1 MFKGEKMGYVTNE
14 KKSQSLNTFKV
25 VKVKKK
31 RISKELLN
39 AHNFADSQISEVY
52 FSGEDR
58 EGWEGVLKK
67 VC

>member
-1 MFKGEKMGYVTNE
+1 MK
-14 KKSQSLNTFKV
+14 KKSQSINTFKV
-25 VKVKKK
+25 VKVKKKK